1 MNDQNLIPFSERSKS
16 EARECGTRGGIA
28 SGKTRRFR
36 KTFREALK
44 NALGCE
50 IPKDSPLY
58 KRTLAQMKALGI
70 DGEPTVQDIP
80 VLGMIAKSAKDPT
93 AFAIIRDTIG
103 EKPVETF
110 EDVTPQGVIV
120 LGTIPEDQVKKAKAE
135 HEARQLDNNKKE

>member
-1 MNDQNLIPFSERSKS
+1 MNDGNLIPFSERSKS
-16 EARECGTRGGIA
+16 EAREMGTRGGVA
-28 SGKTRRFR
+28 SGKVRRFR
-36 KTFREALK
+36 KTLRESLK

-58 KRTLAQMKALGI
+58 KRTLSQMKALGI

-80 VLGMIAKSAKDPT
+80 VLGMIVKSAKDPT

-110 EDVTPQGVIV
+110 EDVTPQSPII
-120 LGTIPEDQVKKAKAE
+120 LGQIDIAKVEKAKAE
-135 HEARQLDNNKKE
+135 HEARQLESDKK